1 MMFLVIGVVDKV
13 HPYMTSYDE
22 KNVRPWDQ
30 RNPVEE
36 KFLETGAQK

>member
-22 KNVRPWDQ
+22 KKCSAMRPKKP
-30 RNPVEE
+30 R
-36 KFLETGAQK
+36 